1 METSLG
7 KVVHRASELD
17 EMIIT
22 QSITLLDKIR
32 DLEVEVDRSD
42 MDDEFKRK
50 IKNLLEKLKE
60 EILTDILTS
69 GELSNVFKPS

>member
-1 METSLG
+1 
-7 KVVHRASELD
+7 VHRASELD

-22 QSITLLDKIR
+22 QSISLLDKIR

-42 MDDEFKRK
+42 MHDEFKRK

>member
-1 METSLG
+1 LETSLG

-22 QSITLLDKIR
+22 QSISLLDKIR

-42 MDDEFKRK
+42 MHDEFKRK
-50 IKNLLEKLKE
+50 IKDLLEKLKE

>member
-1 METSLG
+1 LETSLG